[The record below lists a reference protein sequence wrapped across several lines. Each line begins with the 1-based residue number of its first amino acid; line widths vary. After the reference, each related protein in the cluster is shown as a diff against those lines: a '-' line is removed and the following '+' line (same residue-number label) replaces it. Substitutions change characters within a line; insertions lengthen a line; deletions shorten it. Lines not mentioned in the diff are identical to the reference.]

1 MFLKGEFMGRKK
13 QTVDNGLG
21 EALLGS
27 QYNYMNN
34 ITNPATIF
42 ANATN
47 NLLSLQWIEL
57 TNTYKSNGFCRVAV
71 DLPVADA
78 FRNGGFELKSDKLTP
93 DEIDALI
100 EKMSDENDI
109 EKLQAC
115 LRFGR
120 LYGGGCI
127 IINTDGKTDKPLVLE
142 NLKDKNV
149 EFIPADRWQCYANGG
164 SVQLAQSFTF
174 QDIGVDDGNLL
185 TFDKS
190 KVLTYTGQLA
200 PYYLRQQ
207 LAGWGMS
214 IFETVIPQLKEYI
227 KANGVILEL
236 LDEAKI
242 DILKIDGLSQ
252 ILLSAGGTQKIQ
264 KRIQIATDNKN
275 YKSMLAM
282 DSNDDYQQKQLSF
295 GGLDRLLEKIFLLIC
310 ATLRIP
316 YSKVFGK
323 GSNGLGTG
331 ADLDIENYLSMVD
344 GEIRQPATKI
354 LKQMIDIR
362 CFQLFGEKDE
372 TLKIVWK
379 PMRVMS
385 EKETQEI
392 EKSKVEE
399 AIRLL
404 EAGILTKKQVAEKL
418 VNEGII
424 NLTDEEIEDIDNNE
438 IAEQEFDE
446 FQEKKEVVKNSIWNK
461 IWKK

>member
-1 MFLKGEFMGRKK
+1 MGRKK

-27 QYNYMNN
+27 QYNYMNSIN
-34 ITNPATIF
+34 NPMTIL

-47 NLLSLQWIEL
+47 QLLTLNWVQL
-57 TNTYKSNGFCRVAV
+57 ANTYKGNGFCRTVV
-71 DLPVADA
+71 DLPVQDA
-78 FRNGGFELKSDKLTP
+78 FRDGGFEIKSDMLTP
-93 DEIDALI
+93 DEVDELM

-120 LYGGGCI
+120 LYGGSAM
-127 IINTDGKTDKPLVLE
+127 IINTNGKTEKPLVME
-142 NLKDKNV
+142 NLYKKEV
-149 EFIPADRWQCYANGG
+149 EFIPADRWQCYANAG
-164 SVQLAQSFTF
+164 SVQLAQSFIF

-190 KVLTYTGQLA
+190 KVLVYTGQLA

-214 IFETVIPQLKEYI
+214 IFEAVIPQLKEYI

-264 KRIQIATDNKN
+264 RRLQIASDNKN

-282 DSNDDYQQKQLSF
+282 DTNDDYQQKQLSF

-310 ATLRIP
+310 STLRIP
-316 YSKVFGK
+316 YSKIFGK
-323 GSNGLGTG
+323 GSNGMGTG
-331 ADLDIENYLSMVD
+331 ADLDIENYLGMVD
-344 GEIRQPATKI
+344 SEIRQPATKI

-362 CFQLFGEKDE
+362 CFQLFGKKDD
-372 TLKIVWK
+372 TLKVVWK

-385 EKETQEI
+385 KKEAQEI
-392 EKSKVEE
+392 EKSKVDE
-399 AIRLL
+399 AIQLL

-446 FQEKKEVVKNSIWNK
+446 FQEKKEVVKNNFWSK
-461 IWKK
+461 LWKK

>member
-1 MFLKGEFMGRKK
+1 MGRKK
-13 QTVDNGLG
+13 QNVENGL
-21 EALLGS
+21 ADATLGPN
-27 QYNYMNN
+27 YNYLNS
-34 ITNPATIF
+34 ITNPLTMF
-42 ANATN
+42 YNANN
-47 NLLSLQWIEL
+47 MLLSLHWIEL
-57 TNTYKSNGFCRVAV
+57 TNTYKSNGFCKTAV

-78 FRNGGFELKSDKLTP
+78 FRDGGFEIKSDKLTP
-93 DEIDALI
+93 DEIDDLM

-115 LRFGR
+115 LRYGR

-127 IINTDGKTDKPLVLE
+127 IVNTDGKTEKPLVIE
-142 NLKDKNV
+142 NLKGKNV
-149 EFIPADRWQCYANGG
+149 EFIPVDRWQCYANGTL
-164 SVQLAQSFTF
+164 QLAQTFTL
-174 QDIGVDDGNLL
+174 QDIGVDDGALL

-214 IFETVIPQLKEYI
+214 IFEAVIPQLNEYI

-264 KRIQIATDNKN
+264 KRLQIATDNKN

-282 DSNDDYQQKQLSF
+282 DKNDDYQQKQLSF

-362 CFQLFGEKDE
+362 CFQLFGEKDD

-385 EKETQEI
+385 ERETQEI

-399 AIRLL
+399 AIKLL
-404 EAGILTKKQVAEKL
+404 EAGILNKKQVAEKL

-424 NLTDEEIEDIDNNE
+424 TLSDGEIENIDNTE
-438 IAEQEFDE
+438 IAEQEIE
-446 FQEKKEVVKNSIWNK
+446 ELQEKKEVVKNSIWSK
-461 IWKK
+461 LWKK